1 MATLATMRPMRIL
14 PVALALFVL
23 AVPGAHETFA
33 QPAAAKPQRLALVI
47 GNGAYRDAALPNP
60 VNDAADMARALEASG
75 FTVIKRENASLREMH
90 LALREFGDR
99 LGRTGTGFFYFAGH
113 GLQVRG
119 RNYLLPVDADIA
131 REDEVAFSALD
142 LGAVMEKLDSA
153 RNPVNI
159 VVLDACRD
167 NPFGKRLAPS
177 AKGLAPVD
185 APPGTFIAYATA
197 PGSTAA
203 DGGGRNG
210 LYTQHLV
217 RQIER
222 PGAPIE
228 EVFKAVR
235 AGVRAESKNLQVP
248 WESTSL
254 ESPFMFRSPPPKPP
268 PAPVK
273 TAAAPTSAPRS
284 AAVAINAPPAF
295 APGDSW
301 TYRITNVADGNV
313 RQVSVRIKEI
323 RGEEVHF
330 DTGTVAD
337 LFGNT
342 IRLKRGNTV
351 ETFAPPTPWYA
362 FPMRPGNVSDIKTVQ
377 TNTDADGRVRIMDSQ
392 VKLTVIGEEEVEVPA
407 GKMRAIRVERVAN
420 WKQRDSDNG
429 GVRTQTYWY
438 NGQVKRLVLLEDRNV
453 TLKGKTVLHE
463 RHALASHSV
472 R

>member
-1 MATLATMRPMRIL
+1 MR
-14 PVALALFVL
+14 LALIAALLSFV
-23 AVPGAHETFA
+23 AFGPPNAIA
-33 QPAAAKPQRLALVI
+33 QPGPAKTERLALVI
-47 GNGAYRDAALPNP
+47 GNGAYKDGQLPNP
-60 VNDAADMARALEASG
+60 VNDATDMARVLEASG
-75 FTVIKRENASLREMH
+75 FTVIRRENATLKEMH

-99 LGRTGTGFFYFAGH
+99 LGRTGTGLFYFAGH

-131 REDEVAFSALD
+131 REDEVAFAALD

-203 DGGGRNG
+203 DGRGRNG

-217 RQIER
+217 RQIEK

-254 ESPFMFRSPPPKPP
+254 ETAFMFRSPPPKP
-268 PAPVK
+268 
-273 TAAAPTSAPRS
+273 AAAVKAPAAQPSAPRS
-284 AAVAINAPPAF
+284 AAVAVNSPPTFVA
-295 APGDSW
+295 GDTW
-301 TYRITNVADGNV
+301 TYRITNLADGTVRQANV
-313 RQVSVRIKEI
+313 RVQEI
-323 RGEEVHF
+323 RGDEVHF
-330 DTGTVAD
+330 DTGTISD
-337 LFGNT
+337 LYGNT
-342 IRLKRGNTV
+342 IRLRRGNTV
-351 ETFAPPTPWYA
+351 ETFSPPTPWYA
-362 FPMRPGNVSDIKTVQ
+362 FPMRAGNVSDIKTVQ
-377 TNTDADGRVRIMDSQ
+377 TITEADGRIRVTDSQ

-407 GKMRAIRVERVAN
+407 GKMRAVRVERIAN
-420 WKQRDSDNG
+420 WKQRDSENG

-438 NGQVKRLVLLEDRNV
+438 SGHVKRLVLLEDRNV

-463 RHALASHSV
+463 RHALVSNQV
-472 R
+472 K

>member
-1 MATLATMRPMRIL
+1 MRSL
-14 PVALALFVL
+14 LLALFFALL
-23 AVPGAHETFA
+23 APQAFA
-33 QPAAAKPQRLALVI
+33 QDAPKAKRLALVI
-47 GNGAYRDAALPNP
+47 GNGAYKDAPLPNP
-60 VNDAADMARALEASG
+60 LHDADDMEKALKASG
-75 FTVIKRENASLREMH
+75 FTVIKRHNASLRDMH

-99 LGRTGTGFFYFAGH
+99 LDRTGTGVFYFAGH

-119 RNYLLPVDADIA
+119 RNYLLPVDADVA

-153 RNPVNI
+153 KNPVNI

-185 APPGTFIAYATA
+185 ASPGTFIAYATA

-203 DGGGRNG
+203 DGSGRNG

-217 RQIER
+217 REIAK

-235 AGVRAESKNLQVP
+235 AGVRADSKNLQVP

-254 ESPFMFRSPPPKPP
+254 ETNFTFRSAPKPKP
-268 PAPVK
+268 APAPVK
-273 TAAAPTSAPRS
+273 AAAAPASVPRSTAAA
-284 AAVAINAPPAF
+284 INSPPAF
-295 APGDSW
+295 VVGDRW
-301 TYRITNVADGNV
+301 TYRITNLADGNV
-313 RQVSVRIKEI
+313 REVDVRIKEI
-323 RGEEVHF
+323 RGDEVHF

-337 LFGNT
+337 AFGNT
-342 IRLKRGNTV
+342 IRLRRGNTV
-351 ETFAPPTPWYA
+351 ETFSPPTPWYA

-377 TNTDADGRVRIMDSQ
+377 TITEADGRIRTVDSQ
-392 VKLTVIGEEEVEVPA
+392 VKITVVGEEDVELPA
-407 GKMRAIRVERVAN
+407 GKMRAMRVERVAN
-420 WKQRDSDNG
+420 WKQRDSENG

-438 NGQVKRLVLLEDRNV
+438 SGHVKRLVLLEDRNV
-453 TLKGKTVLHE
+453 TFRGKTVLHE
-463 RHALASHSV
+463 RHALAGYSV
-472 R
+472 Q

>member
-1 MATLATMRPMRIL
+1 MR
-14 PVALALFVL
+14 LAL
-23 AVPGAHETFA
+23 
-33 QPAAAKPQRLALVI
+33 PAAALLILVLLAPAAGHSQPPPAKAQRLALVI
-47 GNGAYRDAALPNP
+47 GNGAYKDSPLPNP
-60 VNDAADMARALEASG
+60 VNDAADMARVLEASG

-99 LGRTGTGFFYFAGH
+99 LGRTATGVFYFAGH

-131 REDEVAFSALD
+131 REDEVAFAALD

-153 RNPVNI
+153 KNPVNI

-203 DGGGRNG
+203 DGKGRNG
-210 LYTQHLV
+210 LYTHHLV
-217 RQIER
+217 REIEK

-235 AGVRAESKNLQVP
+235 AGVRADSKSLQVP

-254 ESPFMFRSPPPKPP
+254 ESQFMFRSPPPKPAP
-268 PAPVK
+268 PPLK
-273 TAAAPTSAPRS
+273 TASAPASAPRS
-284 AAVAINAPPAF
+284 VLVAVNSPPAF

-301 TYRITNVADGNV
+301 TYRITNLADGNV
-313 RQVSVRIKEI
+313 RQVNVRVKEV
-323 RGEEVHF
+323 RGEEVQF
-330 DTGTVAD
+330 ENGTIVD
-337 LFGNT
+337 LFGNMV
-342 IRLKRGNTV
+342 RMRRGNTV
-351 ETFAPPTPWYA
+351 DTFSPPTPWFV

-377 TNTDADGRVRIMDSQ
+377 TSTEADGRIRIMDSQ
-392 VKLTVIGEEEVEVPA
+392 VKLTVIGEEEIEVPA
-407 GKMRAIRVERVAN
+407 GKMRAVRIERVAN

-429 GVRTQTYWY
+429 GVRTHTYWY
-438 NGQVKRLVLLEDRNV
+438 SGHVKRLVLLEDKNV

-463 RHALASHSV
+463 RHALVSHSV
-472 R
+472 K